1 LPNTPPQNPA
11 ATTQEMNDLET
22 ALIATMEAIVRLH
35 SVDHEY
41 LSGCDCSDAQAFQQG
56 KLVLASHGI
65 DFDTETTQ

>member
-1 LPNTPPQNPA
+1 
-11 ATTQEMNDLET
+11 
-22 ALIATMEAIVRLH
+22 MEAIVRLH